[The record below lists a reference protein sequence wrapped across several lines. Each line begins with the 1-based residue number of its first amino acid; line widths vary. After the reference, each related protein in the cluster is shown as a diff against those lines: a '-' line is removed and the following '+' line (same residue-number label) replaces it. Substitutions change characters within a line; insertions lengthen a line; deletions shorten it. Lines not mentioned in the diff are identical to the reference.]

1 MSGTTLCGSSGM
13 RSTIPALIAPLHI
26 RVRFLSA
33 AFVLSLSSSS
43 AAVPVSPLSP
53 TPSRR
58 RGRHSGKLVCG
69 AISHA
74 PRGNVVTGST
84 PHNTSSAPVRA
95 RLLEDH
101 RSEFAE
107 HSHLGAPLR
116 LRHACDAPELVAV
129 AEPHA
134 LERERARGGAV
145 VRPRGAELEDDGVGG
160 TQGGVDAAA
169 ELDEHIRDDGE
180 REPVRFE
187 PDDALVEELGHG

>member
-1 MSGTTLCGSSGM
+1 MSGTTLRGSSGM

-43 AAVPVSPLSP
+43 AAVSLSP
-53 TPSRR
+53 AAPCRR
-58 RGRHSGKLVCG
+58 CGRHSGKLVCG

-116 LRHACDAPELVAV
+116 LRHARDTPELVAV

-134 LERERARGGAV
+134 LERERACRGAV
-145 VRPRGAELEDDGVGG
+145 VGPGRPELEDDGVGRA
-160 TQGGVDAAA
+160 QGGVDAAA
-169 ELDEHIRDDGE
+169 ELDQHVRDHGE
-180 REPVRFE
+180 GEFVGVE